1 MKPINMA
8 KLEKYRTETAEPPQG
23 GFTSSVPSKLSKNGK
38 TKAGAST
45 GGAAATLTAS
55 DMREEFLEYSVDV
68 MRNMLARA
76 RGEAH
81 NTMVDIKASEA
92 VWNALVPII
101 HAAGDKV
108 NLDHLATMTPQE
120 RADAILHAVAI
131 GAMSPKAAR
140 ELIGLMTD
148 MAQMTGQIGS
158 GADSKLII
166 NLAPIELNNS
176 TDNTLAGEYTST
188 MRKT

>member
-1 MKPINMA
+1 MKEVNMA
-8 KLEKYRTETAEPPQG
+8 KLEKYRTQTAEPALSNN
-23 GFTSSVPSKLSKNGK
+23 TVMPSRQFKNGK
-38 TKAGAST
+38 SKASAS
-45 GGAAATLTAS
+45 LSAS
-55 DMREEFLEYSVDV
+55 DMREEFLEHSVDV
-68 MRNMLARA
+68 MRNMLAKA
-76 RGEAH
+76 RGESH
-81 NTMVDIKASEA
+81 NSMVDAKASEA

-148 MAQMTGQIGS
+148 MATMTGQIAS

-166 NLAPIELNNS
+166 NLAPIELENAK
-176 TDNTLAGEYTST
+176 DKTLAADIKNQ
-188 MRKT
+188 RKN